1 MHLLDTRR
9 QPSQQERFSGLLSE
23 QHFPYSGR
31 LCLPNWG
38 MDGDVPFLQ
47 AQALS

>member
-9 QPSQQERFSGLLSE
+9 RPSQQERFSGRLWGR
-23 QHFPYSGR
+23 HFPYSVR

-38 MDGDVPFLQ
+38 MGGDVPFLQ